1 MISLMARHLLV
12 EQLKGHA
19 RRPKRWLKLIEKY
32 ARMVVPIA
40 AIFGAASFD
49 SVKACRIQLQHRLC
63 RHRLH
68 LPRAHHWCWVD
79 VAACAAF
86 DSADL
91 MPTVAAAA
99 LAMAVAAARTA
110 AVCITTAPCMPLMSV
125 SMCGGSGL
133 SVE

>member
-1 MISLMARHLLV
+1 MKGMPVWWCRSLPSSALHPLILS
-12 EQLKGHA
+12 
-19 RRPKRWLKLIEKY
+19 RP
-32 ARMVVPIA
+32 
-40 AIFGAASFD
+40 
-49 SVKACRIQLQHRLC
+49 ACRIQLQHRLC

-68 LPRAHHWCWVD
+68 LPRAHHWCRVD

-110 AVCITTAPCMPLMSV
+110 AVCIITAPCMPLMSV
-125 SMCGGSGL
+125 SMCGESGL